1 MAARSIVTGLLLTL
15 VVAACGSTNAAEP
28 AGATCDQFGSTSSI
42 QQART
47 IDVGDDLTVV
57 LCSNASTGYSWGEPT
72 VADGAVVSLVDRVFR
87 EAGTA
92 SLPIVGAAGA
102 DVLTLHGA
110 AKGTTTVS
118 IAYGQPWDGGDK
130 DAWTFEL
137 TVTVR

>member
-1 MAARSIVTGLLLTL
+1 MTTRSIATGFLLII
-15 VVAACGSTNAAEP
+15 VVAACGSTSAADP
-28 AGATCDQFGSTSSI
+28 AGATCDQFASTPSI
-42 QQART
+42 AQART

-57 LCSNASTGYSWGEPT
+57 LCSNASTGFSWGEPRVT
-72 VADGAVVSLVDRVFR
+72 DDGIVSLADRGFR
-87 EAGTA
+87 EPGTA

-110 AKGTTTVS
+110 AKGTTSVS
-118 IAYGQPWDGGDK
+118 IAYGQPWEGGTK